1 MVENTGDT
9 WPEHSTFTPP
19 RGNGTELVHERRR
32 HPAGRAMAALCSRG
46 IGLAAIFLIVVL
58 TFGAQRYNQLAIAAG
73 RAQERLLAAQFA
85 LDRERS
91 ARSESESAL
100 RVERA
105 ERARDRELCAAA
117 LPSREAV
124 REAVRQLL
132 SEAARDAASSSPMR
146 FLKEGGSRA
155 SVTLLAQAELVR
167 T

>member
-1 MVENTGDT
+1 
-9 WPEHSTFTPP
+9 
-19 RGNGTELVHERRR
+19 
-32 HPAGRAMAALCSRG
+32 MAALCSRG